1 MNNVSIC
8 PEFCIAHLRKHCLM
22 LPNSGASFA
31 EVVYGLQ
38 RIPLHSVVPKLP
50 RLPPRQEAV
59 SLLCLCVVPYLRA
72 KLEERVTQCQLLG
85 PSQGWVQVLLRLHS
99 ASHFL
104 WEAIV
109 LGNYLYYMSGR
120 AASHSPLLRLAGV
133 TLKYAVNRDQDLRFV
148 FRL

>member
-1 MNNVSIC
+1 
-8 PEFCIAHLRKHCLM
+8 M
-22 LPNSGASFA
+22 LANSGASFA

-38 RIPLHSVVPKLP
+38 RIPLHSVVSKLP

-72 KLEERVTQCQLLG
+72 KLEERVTQRQLLG
-85 PSQGWVQVLLRLHS
+85 PSQGWVQVLLQLHS
-99 ASHFL
+99 AFHFL

-133 TLKYAVNRDQDLRFV
+133 TLKYAVDQEQDPRFV
-148 FRL
+148 LRLRQCIQKTVCDVIKLVILLFV